1 MEVGIGDVR
10 VAAIGI
16 DSGLAIGGLSG
27 QGIAD
32 LVTIDIGGCGQLA
45 GEAGVFVQVVAGIG
59 SDGGVV
65 DRVDSQ
71 IDGVGIGAAFA
82 IVDGILEGIRAV
94 ELALGT

>member
-1 MEVGIGDVR
+1 MEVGIGDIG

-16 DSGLAIGGLSG
+16 DSGLAVGGLSG

-59 SDGGVV
+59 SNGGVV